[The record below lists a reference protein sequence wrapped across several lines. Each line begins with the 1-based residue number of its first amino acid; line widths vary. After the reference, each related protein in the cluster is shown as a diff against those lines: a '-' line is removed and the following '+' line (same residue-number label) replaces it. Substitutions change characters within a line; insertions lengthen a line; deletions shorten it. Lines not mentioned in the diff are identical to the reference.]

1 MSSSSRADRAC
12 PEQGTCRFRWHSRGV
27 GSHEPTVIVAA
38 FPSGSRRSAR
48 RRDRDRVHRVDAL
61 GGRESTDS
69 LPAAVYR
76 IRSGRDLRRR
86 RLRACQRG
94 AGSAV
99 HRLLGDH
106 LLRAFHADRGAVP
119 GEPRDCDDVRPCP
132 GAGANAD
139 QERGSARAGGAHPH
153 ADGRPRSHDR
163 VEPASARVRRSRHAL
178 YHLWASNRAG
188 GRLYRRGPGEAVALL
203 AGALRA
209 KYCTVLELLP
219 DGDALLLRAGVPGS
233 SATQRFRLAPS
244 RRGATRCSGPS
255 RSSSRT
261 WQPRRAS
268 APPPCSPTTVS

>member
-27 GSHEPTVIVAA
+27 GSDAPTVIVAA

-132 GAGANAD
+132 PAGANAD

-178 YHLWASNRAG
+178 RRGGRAPGRGAPRQILHGAGVASGRRRAPAAGWRAG
-188 GRLYRRGPGEAVALL
+188 LVGHATVP
-203 AGALRA
+203 AGS
-209 KYCTVLELLP
+209 E
-219 DGDALLLRAGVPGS
+219 S
-233 SATQRFRLAPS
+233 Q
-244 RRGATRCSGPS
+244 GATRCSGPS

-261 WQPRRAS
+261 WEPRRAS